1 MARVRI
7 VRKGNTMQV
16 GGSAHTGMPGMGDK
30 SLSYPISD
38 PLGGMQEATSVNKTL
53 KPIAR
58 QGATL
63 EAEKGE
69 SVVTDLAK
77 IGIPQHFNIG
87 GKRHYDGG
95 TPLNLPNDSFIF
107 SRDKTMKIKDDM
119 ILEQFGKKT
128 RKGKRSFTPAEIAKQ
143 YQNNKYL
150 KILMDPDSSR
160 MQRDTAEMMIENNNL
175 KLGALAMVQESRK
188 GFPDGIPGVAMPYM
202 ERLGLTPE
210 QLVPQQEPQEGQQGP
225 PQQEQPPM
233 EMPQMAQGMKAGGST
248 GKTRVR
254 IKKTGGSIPS
264 YQKGGGFRH
273 PIGPMPGITWEQWDN
288 MSPQEKERAS
298 PTDNPVEVNGEIVPS
313 TSNKSTKHQNIPDDA
328 VKWDMTTEGYDE
340 SQVQPGDYILKEDG
354 KWYRTT
360 GYTQKNY
367 GYEDSRLGE
376 LQPAYGH
383 LQNTITGNEDLQ
395 NAIYINYQK
404 HIQDSNLSKEKKDRL
419 LKMPKDQVINTFL
432 QGQKQVYA
440 ISNSGALYQHNED
453 GSIKEDVD
461 GNPIMKSEKDLKV
474 WEKRDSPEYYKRMK
488 ELGFSEDEL
497 FSGEMTAVFQAAY
510 RGLEDASLDEQFT
523 ETLGNFNITP
533 VGLKDSHGMHTYDG
547 KAISPVDEIFG
558 NTTAGQAVL
567 PIDLDKDLT
576 TEEVEWTP
584 DGVVDTPEG
593 LKVPPQGAPNAD
605 FWLQDVVKNW
615 GAFSDRA
622 RISKEAPWQ
631 GQAAVKLADPTF
643 FDPTRELA
651 ANAELANI
659 ATQGAAMFAGPQAY
673 NARSSQIQ
681 GQAAQNAANILSQYN
696 QKNVGTAN
704 QFEMAN
710 TQIMNQAAQ
719 QRSQLATQLWDKNA
733 ILNQQYKNS
742 KNKAI
747 ENQRQ
752 SYIDALTNRAQT
764 QALNSLYPQYNVDP
778 MSGGFLDYDAEAGR
792 RRKLEATQS
801 QNKTITDSFARIKRE
816 NAGIDDATAYKLAS
830 KEAGMPDDT
839 PYGAE
844 AAYYGNYL
852 GNMAGHE

>member
-107 SRDKTMKIKDDM
+107 SRDKTMKIKDDT
-119 ILEQFGKKT
+119 ILAQFGKKT
-128 RKGKRSFTPAEIAKQ
+128 RKGKRSFTPADIAKQ

-160 MQRDTAEMMIENNNL
+160 MQRETAEMMIQNNNL

-188 GFPDGIPGVAMPYM
+188 GFPDGIPGIAVPYM

-210 QLVPQQEPQEGQQGP
+210 QLVPQDQPQQAGP
-225 PQQEQPPM
+225 PM
-233 EMPQMAQGMKAGGST
+233 DMPQMMEGMAQMGGST
-248 GKTRVR
+248 GKKRVR
-254 IKKTGGSIPS
+254 IKKMGGTPKYQQGGQPRVGESYSAWSQRTQGIP
-264 YQKGGGFRH
+264 GGGFQRD
-273 PIGPMPGITWEQWDN
+273 GRTWNGQQWVD
-288 MSPQEKERAS
+288 
-298 PTDNPVEVNGEIVPS
+298 PTQNPVEVGGKIVPS
-313 TSNKSTKHQNIPDDA
+313 TSGKSTKHQNIPDDA
-328 VKWDMTTEGYDE
+328 VKWDMTADGYDE
-340 SQVQPGDYILKEDG
+340 SQIQPGDYILKEDG
-354 KWYRTT
+354 KWYKAT

-440 ISNSGALYQHNED
+440 INNSGALYQHNED

-567 PIDLDKDLT
+567 PKDLDKDLT

-778 MSGGFLDYDAEAGR
+778 MSGGFLDFDKGRALDANA
-792 RRKLEATQS
+792 ANS
-801 QNKTITDSFARIKRE
+801 KTITDSFARIKRE